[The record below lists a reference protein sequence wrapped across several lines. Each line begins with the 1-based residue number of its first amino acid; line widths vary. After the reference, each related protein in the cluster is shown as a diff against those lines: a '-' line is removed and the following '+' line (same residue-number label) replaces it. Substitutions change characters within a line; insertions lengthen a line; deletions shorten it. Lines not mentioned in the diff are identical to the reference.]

1 MGTEVKLWTELEQV
15 QIGNDSLSKHW
26 DSKMKD
32 WEQEKNILVIRNQD
46 LQKEMEAIKASVLG
60 EQERVKIAND
70 NLKNYWEL

>member
-1 MGTEVKLWTELEQV
+1 V

>member
-1 MGTEVKLWTELEQV
+1 V

-46 LQKEMEAIKASVLG
+46 LQKEMEAIKTSLLV
-60 EQERVKIAND
+60 EQELVKIAND
-70 NLKNYWEL
+70 NLKNY